1 MSGRARQSGKTLIQI
16 RKRRGRLGATHGYWP
31 GRKVS
36 TQLLAHLIPVRSCT
50 RVRGSVGIPNPRESG
65 SVIRADRQRSGPSC
79 VLLKGVPQ
87 GQTESGGIVLAAI
100 CWATSAQGRCHQ
112 EEAFCLPTFSHL
124 LIVNKLL
131 SLSPLM
137 GAGTQKRALAYAS
150 ASFLSYALFPT
161 TSRFYVK
168 VFYHHRLLKA
178 LNSGCWRRPATQA
191 PASILIKSS

>member
-65 SVIRADRQRSGPSC
+65 SVIGADRRRSGPPC
-79 VLLKGVPQ
+79 VLPKGVPQ

-100 CWATSAQGRCHQ
+100 CWATSAKRRCH
-112 EEAFCLPTFSHL
+112 PTRGVVLTDFSHL
-124 LIVNKLL
+124 LIVNKLFSRARSL
-131 SLSPLM
+131 SLSGSSPCPTL
-137 GAGTQKRALAYAS
+137 RATS
-150 ASFLSYALFPT
+150 LSL
-161 TSRFYVK
+161 
-168 VFYHHRLLKA
+168 
-178 LNSGCWRRPATQA
+178 
-191 PASILIKSS
+191 

>member
-65 SVIRADRQRSGPSC
+65 SVIGADRRRSGPPC
-79 VLLKGVPQ
+79 VLPKGVPQ

-131 SLSPLM
+131 SLSLSH
-137 GAGTQKRALAYAS
+137 GGWYSEESAGIRQRLVSELCSFSNHFTVLCK
-150 ASFLSYALFPT
+150 SFLSSQT
-161 TSRFYVK
+161 T
-168 VFYHHRLLKA
+168 
-178 LNSGCWRRPATQA
+178 Q
-191 PASILIKSS
+191 SSQ